1 LLDQIQAL
9 KWVNENIAS
18 FGGDPKEVTIFGESA
33 GGMSVMALSISP
45 LAEGLFSRAIPQS
58 GSVLY
63 MEYLQPAGSGQY
75 LNSELAK
82 AVGCDSTAGN
92 KELVACLRTTST
104 DDIINAKPP
113 QGMWYWPFQ
122 PTYGDAFM
130 PKTPNDMVKD
140 AATKRRIRDINF
152 MIGIME
158 NEGYLL
164 TGKNSF
170 PHFTE
175 NKTKETLFQDY
186 KPMLQMFTLPDPS
199 DEEAY
204 ERLEKALIERFL
216 PQKKPTEDEL
226 TLAIARMF
234 GDSVLSIPVL
244 RTANALK
251 EIGAD
256 VFVYELSHSPLHLR
270 FHGRPAY
277 IKADHG
283 DDIFYMFGISKSP
296 MNTDDTFLWDDNDV
310 IIENQML
317 KYWTNFG
324 KTGNPNGGNLLE
336 WPQFSTDN
344 HEAISLRLRSVI
356 LNKFRDDSVKFWSE
370 TVQNLI
376 KKQDSDQKEEL

>member
-1 LLDQIQAL
+1 VFTQTLNEKAKLPVMVWIHGGGFMLGSNRMYDGTVLASTGDVVIVTINYRLGPLGFLSTGDDDAPGNAGLLDQIQAL

-244 RTANALK
+244 
-251 EIGAD
+251 
-256 VFVYELSHSPLHLR
+256 
-270 FHGRPAY
+270 
-277 IKADHG
+277 
-283 DDIFYMFGISKSP
+283 
-296 MNTDDTFLWDDNDV
+296 
-310 IIENQML
+310 
-317 KYWTNFG
+317 
-324 KTGNPNGGNLLE
+324 
-336 WPQFSTDN
+336 
-344 HEAISLRLRSVI
+344 
-356 LNKFRDDSVKFWSE
+356 
-370 TVQNLI
+370 
-376 KKQDSDQKEEL
+376 